1 MANCL
6 SNWSED
12 FFKHPSEFVTR
23 NPPSFALTGESR
35 LLLQRRPLNINK
47 MLLAFDIGN
56 TNITIG
62 LFKDSKLIEVWRLLS
77 DVNKSDDDYAVDIIE
92 LLLLKKIDCL
102 EISGAIIGSVVPRLT
117 DILSNSLKKFTNAKI
132 LVIGSQNVKL
142 NIDIKLN
149 NKKEIGADRLI
160 NAIAAY
166 KKFGGNLIIID
177 FGTATTF
184 DVVGQN
190 GEYLGGVISPGI
202 NLSLKALHD
211 ATAQLPKITVKSQK
225 NVIGKNTIEAMNSG
239 VYFGYA
245 SLIEGMIKRIENEL
259 NCKTTRV
266 ITGGLAELFKT
277 ELKNSIDHHE
287 PDLTLDGLKIIYT
300 QN

>member
-1 MANCL
+1 
-6 SNWSED
+6 
-12 FFKHPSEFVTR
+12 
-23 NPPSFALTGESR
+23 
-35 LLLQRRPLNINK
+35 

-62 LFKDSKLIEVWRLLS
+62 LFKDSKLVDVWRLVS
-77 DVNKSDDDYAVDIIE
+77 DVSRSEDDYAVDIIE
-92 LLLLKKIDCL
+92 LLLIKKIDCL

-117 DILSNSLKKFTNAKI
+117 NSLSSALKKFTNAKI
-132 LVIGSQNVKL
+132 LVIGSESVKL
-142 NIDIKLN
+142 NIEIKLN

-160 NAIAAY
+160 NSIAAY

-184 DVVGQN
+184 DVVGKN
-190 GEYLGGVISPGI
+190 GEYLGGVIAPGI
-202 NLSLKALHD
+202 NLSLKALYD
-211 ATAQLPKITVKSQK
+211 ATAQLPKITIKSQK

-239 VYFGYA
+239 VYFGYT
-245 SLIEGMIKRIENEL
+245 SLIEGMINRIENEL
-259 NCKTTRV
+259 GHKTTHI
-266 ITGGLAELFKT
+266 ITGGLAELFKN

-287 PDLTLDGLKIIYT
+287 PDLTLEGLNIIYN